1 MSENTRRPLSLSQR
15 LLLVGGIGLLLVSV
29 VASLLATRLYENSLR
44 QQLDEQLQQDL
55 ASVLAMARIDEH
67 GQLQLAAQRGDARHE
82 RVFSGAYWQITDLQG
97 GPLAHSR
104 SLWDASLPLP
114 AADTPPRQGRHLDLD
129 GPLDQPLRGY
139 LQQVQLAR
147 ADAPVLVLSARDR
160 SALDVQV
167 ATFQRNTGLGLAGL
181 IALWL
186 GVLASQ
192 VYFGLRPLRLLG
204 RQVEQVRQ
212 GQASRIDERG
222 LGRDV
227 LPLSGELNAL
237 LDHHQRM
244 VERARRSAQDLAH
257 ALKTPLAVLAAEI
270 HGDGRHW
277 QQTVEEQTQ
286 RMQASITRYLA
297 SGLVSDHRQ
306 RTPVSEVIQSLLPLM
321 QRIHGGRGIAF
332 QADAIAPQAVFAGE
346 RSDLEEMLG
355 NLLDNAGKWAQRE
368 VRLQLTLEQGQLLI
382 DIEDDGPGLPDD
394 ALESVIQRGVRLDQ
408 RASSSGLG
416 LAIVD
421 ELARSHAGTLQLSN
435 RQPAGLRA
443 RLVLPAA

>member
-1 MSENTRRPLSLSQR
+1 MKRHTRRPLSLSQR
-15 LLLVGGIGLLLVSV
+15 LLLVGGIGLLLVSL
-29 VASLLATRLYENSLR
+29 VASLLATQLYESSLR

-55 ASVLAMARIDEH
+55 ATVLAIARIDDH
-67 GQLQLAAQRGDARHE
+67 GQLQLAPHRGDTRHE

-97 GPLAHSR
+97 QALAQSR

-114 AADTPPRQGRHLDLD
+114 VLDTPPRQGLHLNLD

-139 LQQVQLAR
+139 LQQVRLAR
-147 ADAPVLVLSARDR
+147 AQTPLLVLSARDR
-160 SALDVQV
+160 SALDAQV
-167 ATFQRNTGLGLAGL
+167 AAFQRNTGLGLAGL

-186 GVLASQ
+186 CVLASQ

-204 RQVEQVRQ
+204 RQVEQVRL
-212 GQASRIDERG
+212 GQASRIHEQG
-222 LGRDV
+222 LSRDV

-244 VERARRSAQDLAH
+244 VGRARNSAQDLAH
-257 ALKTPLAVLAAEI
+257 ALKTPLAVLAAEA
-270 HGDGRHW
+270 HSDGQHW
-277 QQTVEEQTQ
+277 QHTVEEQTQ

-306 RTPVSEVIQSLLPLM
+306 RTPVAVVVQSLLPLM
-321 QRIHGGRGIAF
+321 RRVHDGRGITF
-332 QADAIAPQAVFAGE
+332 QADAIAPQAMFAGE

-355 NLLDNAGKWAQRE
+355 NLLDNAGKWAHQQ
-368 VRLQLTLEQGQLLI
+368 VQLQVALENGQVVI
-382 DIEDDGPGLPDD
+382 DIDDDGPGLPES
-394 ALESVIQRGVRLDQ
+394 ALQSVIQRGVRLDQ
-408 RASSSGLG
+408 RTSSSGLG

-421 ELARSHAGTLQLSN
+421 ELARSYDGTLELN
-435 RQPAGLRA
+435 RRRPTGLRA